1 VTGRALAAACGEEH
15 CITCG
20 DQGIEMRVAAAADD
34 AGLAAC
40 QGADGAR
47 SEVDVLLVEPVVP
60 GELLLV
66 HAGVAIA
73 RIEEA
78 AP

>member
-1 VTGRALAAACGEEH
+1 
-15 CITCG
+15 
-20 DQGIEMRVAAAADD
+20 MRVAAAADG
-34 AGLAAC
+34 AGLAPC
-40 QGADGAR
+40 DDADGAR
-47 SEVDVLLVEPVVP
+47 SEVDVLLVDPVVP

-78 AP
+78 AA